1 MFRYI
6 ASALRNLLVGIGALI
21 FCGAVIAA
29 ADYLFT
35 AGAGS
40 TMFAFTCFA
49 TKVCPAHV
57 NVTSAGVELNALN
70 VGTVATPGTDVI
82 TTQRAILF
90 PSASTPITG
99 NSSGSTQSVVGTLA
113 GTTSKTTF
121 ICGFSVGA
129 QGGNA
134 LISPLTLAGL
144 TSSMIFPLA
153 SSPSPTTLP
162 SMQFNPCMPASAANT
177 AITLTTTADGTATAV
192 DVNMWGYQQ

>member
-121 ICGFSVGA
+121 ICGFNASGT
-129 QGGNA
+129 GGTA
-134 LISPLTLAGL
+134 AIGPLTLAGI
-144 TSSMIFPLA
+144 TSSMIFQLFSTA
-153 SSPSPTTLP
+153 TGVNFT
-162 SMQFNPCMPASAANT
+162 QTYFPCMPASATNT
-177 AITLTTTADGTATAV
+177 NITLTTTADGTATAV

>member
-82 TTQRAILF
+82 TTQKAILF

-134 LISPLTLAGL
+134 LISPTLAGL

-162 SMQFNPCMPASAANT
+162 NIQFNPCIPASAANT